1 MIYVI
6 TQIIET
12 SYLHES
18 VSLPPMYVHTYLG
31 LHVCVHETVAHSY
44 TGIHVGGAV
53 ATTLRDLYRPG
64 GENLSQKGVQDG

>member
-1 MIYVI
+1 M
-6 TQIIET
+6 
-12 SYLHES
+12 
-18 VSLPPMYVHTYLG
+18 YLG